1 MVARSLNSVNGRSV
15 NVDEVALQRLAK
27 SVLEARG
34 ERSQREFAQLIGVA
48 QSTVQSWENAR
59 NTPSLENL
67 EKIASMR
74 GQLPEEFVAFLY
86 GRSMGQSLPLEEQIS
101 RMSSKQVSNLMN
113 AIAARL
119 ATD

>member
-1 MVARSLNSVNGRSV
+1 MNEAV
-15 NVDEVALQRLAK
+15 LQRLAQ

-48 QSTVQSWENAR
+48 QSTVQSWENAK

-67 EKIASMR
+67 EKIASIR

-86 GRSMGQSLPLEEQIS
+86 GRSIGQSLPLEEQIS
-101 RMSSKQVSNLMN
+101 RMSCKQVSTLMN

-119 ATD
+119 ATE